1 MTKAI
6 VLVYIFGTGYD
17 PLPIA
22 RLAHER
28 NLLFIEDS
36 AQMFFDTK
44 YLGCPEAD
52 FTFYSFG
59 TIKKSSAIGGGITV
73 IRRQEAAY
81 QKMKTMHDKYPIA
94 SNYLYL
100 RRFFFTSIGL
110 VCLNSKWANPKGRL
124 LLTKLGFDYKKNMI
138 TALRGFVPEDDFLA
152 TFRLQPPTP
161 LLAMLYLR
169 ISTFNREFYK
179 RVEEKCYDGQKALLE
194 GKVDVPGS
202 EASKEHRHFW

>member
-1 MTKAI
+1 
-6 VLVYIFGTGYD
+6 
-17 PLPIA
+17 
-22 RLAHER
+22 
-28 NLLFIEDS
+28 
-36 AQMFFDTK
+36 MFFDTK

-59 TIKKSSAIGGGITV
+59 TIKKNSSIGGGMAI
-73 IRRQEAAY
+73 IRRQDAIY
-81 QKMKTMHDKYPIA
+81 RKMKEIHESYPVA
-94 SNYLYL
+94 STYFYL

-110 VCLNSKWANPKGRL
+110 IALNYRWSNIKGREIM
-124 LLTKLGFDYKKNMI
+124 TKLGYDYKKNMI
-138 TALRGFVPEDDFLA
+138 HVLRGFVPEDDFLA